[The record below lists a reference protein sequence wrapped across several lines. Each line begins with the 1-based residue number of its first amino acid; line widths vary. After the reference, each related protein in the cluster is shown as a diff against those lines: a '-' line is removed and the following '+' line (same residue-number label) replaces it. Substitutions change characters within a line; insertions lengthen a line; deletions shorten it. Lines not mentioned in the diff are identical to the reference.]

1 MVVAKRVTA
10 LVRSFTIQSFFLF
23 LYTLVIARREGNIE
37 LYIVSGLLFSFKV
50 ILIPHFINRIA
61 RKIKVN
67 ENLGLFLNVQLSLF
81 FALVCTYASWVFS
94 RMVVPV
100 QDTTMAVVLTA
111 SFTVILVGMFLMIFR
126 MKALSQTVGL
136 LVMENGVFLV
146 ASSIAGG
153 MPFFVELAI
162 FLDILLSVIIL
173 NIFVYRINKM
183 FTHVDA
189 AKLNKLKG

>member
-10 LVRSFTIQSFFLF
+10 LVRSFAIQSFFLF
-23 LYTLVIARREGNIE
+23 LYTLVIARREGNVE
-37 LYIVSGLLFSFKV
+37 LYIVSGLLFFFKV

-81 FALVCTYASWVFS
+81 FALVCTYASWAFS
-94 RMVVPV
+94 RMVVPA
-100 QDTTMAVVLTA
+100 QDPTMAIALTA
-111 SFTVILVGMFLMIFR
+111 AFTVILVGMFLMIFR